1 MAKNA
6 PFDLTSPTARRRL
19 KPLPSSAVYWVTVA
33 EGQHLG
39 YRRIPEG
46 PGSWWARLY
55 VGNHRYTPFHHLGSA
70 DDLAASDGSTI
81 LSYRDAVTQAAEWWR
96 QERHRRALGAGP
108 APAYTVADACQDY
121 LSWFLEHRRGIART
135 EDAVK
140 RDIVPELGHF
150 LLTGEPDQGTFLS
163 RPLVRSWHQEIAKRP
178 AKLRARAGEVKTREL
193 ATEEDQRKRRATAN
207 RVLTVLKA
215 ALNFAVEE
223 GRVPKATADA
233 WNVSPFKGA
242 DQPKIRHLEQ
252 DEARRLLRSLESV
265 DKDLRL
271 LTEAALHTGCAYGE
285 LIGLRVEDYM
295 PDIGGVQVLYGKT
308 HARRRV
314 VYLGEEGLAFF
325 DAQTAGKAQTDPIFL
340 RKGKRWKRSEQDRP
354 LRQACE
360 KAGIRPA
367 IGFHILRHTYA
378 SLYLMS
384 PGADLPGLAKQLGHA
399 DTRMT
404 LRHYAHLAE
413 SWRAQQAQRH
423 APRLGLQQPAVVRFR
438 ERSAAAPG

>member
-1 MAKNA
+1 MAQKA
-6 PFDLTSPTARRRL
+6 SLDLTSPTARRRL
-19 KPLPSSAVYWVTVA
+19 KPLPKSAVYWVTVA

-39 YRRIPEG
+39 YRKTADG

-55 VGNHRYTPFHHLGSA
+55 LGAGRYTPHHHLGSA
-70 DDLAASDGSTI
+70 DDLATADGATV
-81 LSYRDAVTQAAEWWR
+81 LSYRDALTIGADWWR
-96 QERHRRALGAGP
+96 AERHLRAVGAGP
-108 APAYTVADACQDY
+108 APPYTVSDACRDY
-121 LSWFLEHRRGIART
+121 LSWFREHRKGIART

-140 RDIVPELGHF
+140 RDIVPELGAF
-150 LLTGEPDQGTFLS
+150 LLTGDPDKGVLLS
-163 RPLVRSWHQEIAKRP
+163 RPIVRSWHQAIAKRP
-178 AKLRARAGEVKTREL
+178 AKLRARAGQVKTREL
-193 ATEEDQRKRRATAN
+193 ATEDDQRKRRATAN

-215 ALNFAVEE
+215 ALNFAVAD
-223 GRVPKATADA
+223 GRVPKGAADA
-233 WNVSPFKGA
+233 WNISPFKGA
-242 DQPKIRHLEQ
+242 DQPKVRHLEQ
-252 DEARRLLRSLESV
+252 DEARRLLRSLEDV
-265 DKDLRL
+265 DVDLRHL
-271 LTEAALHTGCAYGE
+271 AEAALHTGCAFGE
-285 LIGLRVEDYM
+285 LVGLRVEDYLRE
-295 PDIGGVQVLYGKT
+295 IGGIQVVDGKT
-308 HARRRV
+308 HARRRF
-314 VYLGEEGLAFF
+314 VYLGEEGIAFF
-325 DAQTAGKAQTDPIFL
+325 DTQTAGRAQAEPIFM

-360 KAGIRPA
+360 KAGISPA

-438 ERSAAAPG
+438 ERRATA

>member
-1 MAKNA
+1 MAQNA
-6 PFDLTSPTARRRL
+6 PFDITSPTARRRL
-19 KPLPSSAVYWVTVA
+19 KPLPKSAVYWVTVA

-46 PGSWWARLY
+46 PGSWWTRLY
-55 VGNHRYTPFHHLGSA
+55 VGNGRYTPFHHLGSA
-70 DDLAASDGSTI
+70 DDLGDPDGKTI
-81 LSYRDAVTQAAEWWR
+81 LCYRDALTKAAEWWR
-96 QERHRRALGAGP
+96 EERHRRALGTGP
-108 APAYTVADACQDY
+108 APEYTVADACQDY
-121 LSWFLEHRRGIART
+121 LSWFREHRRGIART

-140 RDIVPELGHF
+140 RDIVPELGRF
-150 LLTGEPDQGTFLS
+150 LLTGEPGQGAFLS
-163 RPLVRSWHQEIAKRP
+163 RPIVRSWHQEIAKRP
-178 AKLRARAGEVKTREL
+178 AKLRARAGEVKTREMV
-193 ATEEDQRKRRATAN
+193 TEEDQRKRRATAN

-223 GRVPKATADA
+223 GRVPMATADA

-242 DQPKIRHLEQ
+242 DQPKVRHLEQ
-252 DEARRLLRSLESV
+252 DEALRLLRSLERI
-265 DKDLRL
+265 DKNLRVL
-271 LTEAALHTGCAYGE
+271 AEAALHTGCAYGE
-285 LIGLRVEDYM
+285 LIGLRVEDYLREV
-295 PDIGGVQVLYGKT
+295 GGVQVLYGKT

-325 DAQTAGKAQTDPIFL
+325 DAQTAGKAQTDLIFL

-360 KAGIRPA
+360 KAGISPA

-423 APRLGLQQPAVVRFR
+423 APRLGLQQPAVVRFQ
-438 ERSAAAPG
+438 ERRAGG

>member
-1 MAKNA
+1 MSRNS
-6 PFDLTSPTARRRL
+6 PTDLTSPTARRRL
-19 KPLPSSAVYWVTVA
+19 RPLPKSAIYWVTVA

-39 YRRIPEG
+39 YRKTAEG
-46 PGSWWARLY
+46 HGSWWARLY
-55 VGNHRYTPFHHLGSA
+55 LGAGKYTPHHHLGSA
-70 DDLAASDGSTI
+70 DDLAASDGATI
-81 LSYRDAVTQAAEWWR
+81 LSYRDAVTLASEWWR

-108 APAYTVADACQDY
+108 APPYTVADACRDY
-121 LSWFLEHRRGIART
+121 LSWFHEHRRGVART
-135 EDAVK
+135 EDAIK
-140 RDIVPELGHF
+140 RDILPELGQF
-150 LLTGEPDQGTFLS
+150 LLSGDPDQGMFLS
-163 RPLVRSWHQEIAKRP
+163 RPVVRSWHQAIAKRP

-193 ATEEDQRKRRATAN
+193 VTEDDKRKRRATAN

-215 ALNFAVEE
+215 ALNFAVDE
-223 GRVPKATADA
+223 GRVPKATADI

-242 DQPKIRHLEQ
+242 DQPKVRHLEQ
-252 DEARRLLRSLESV
+252 DEARRLLRSLE
-265 DKDLRL
+265 DIDADLRL
-271 LTEAALHTGCAYGE
+271 LAEAALHTGCTYGE
-285 LIGLRVEDYM
+285 LTALRVEDYLREVS
-295 PDIGGVQVLYGKT
+295 GVQILDGKT

-314 VYLGEEGLAFF
+314 VYLGEEGIAFF
-325 DAQTAGKAQTDPIFL
+325 DAQTAGRVQTEPIFL
-340 RKGKRWKRSEQDRP
+340 RKGRRWKRSEQDRP

-360 KAGIRPA
+360 RAKISPA

-423 APRLGLQQPAVVRFR
+423 APKLGLQQPAVVRFQQK
-438 ERSAAAPG
+438 EAAG

>member
-1 MAKNA
+1 MAPKTTY
-6 PFDLTSPTARRRL
+6 DLTSPTARRRL
-19 KPLPSSAVYWVTVA
+19 QPLHKAEVHWVTIA

-39 YRRIPEG
+39 YRKPAEG

-55 VGNHRYTPFHHLGSA
+55 IGAGRYTPYHRLGSA
-70 DDLAASDGSTI
+70 DDLAASDGATV

-96 QERHRRALGAGP
+96 EERHRRAVGAGP
-108 APAYTVADACQDY
+108 APPYTVADACRDY
-121 LSWFLEHRRGIART
+121 LSWFREHRRGVART
-135 EDAVK
+135 EDAIK
-140 RDIVPELGHF
+140 RDIVPELGSF
-150 LLTGEPDQGTFLS
+150 LLTGEPDQGKFLV
-163 RPLVRSWHQEIAKRP
+163 RPVVRSWHQAIAKRP
-178 AKLRARAGEVKTREL
+178 ARLRSRAGEVKTREL

-223 GRVPKATADA
+223 GRVPKATADT

-242 DQPKIRHLEQ
+242 DQPKVRHLEQ
-252 DEARRLLRSLESV
+252 DEARRLLRSLEGL
-265 DKDLRL
+265 DADLRVL
-271 LTEAALHTGCAYGE
+271 AEAALHTGCAYGE
-285 LIGLRVEDYM
+285 LIGLRVEDYLREV
-295 PDIGGVQVLYGKT
+295 GGVQVLYGKT

-314 VYLGEEGLAFF
+314 VYLGDEGLAFF

-413 SWRAQQAQRH
+413 NWRAQQAQRH
-423 APRLGLQQPAVVRFR
+423 APRLGLQQPAVVRFK
-438 ERSAAAPG
+438 ERSAAG

>member
-1 MAKNA
+1 MLRKSA
-6 PFDLTSPTARRRL
+6 PDLTSPTCRRRL
-19 KPLPSSAVYWVTVA
+19 RPLPKSAIHWVTVA
-33 EGQHLG
+33 EGHHLG
-39 YRRIPEG
+39 YRKTTEG

-55 VGNHRYTPFHHLGSA
+55 LGAGRYSTHHHLGSA
-70 DDLAASDGSTI
+70 DDLAASDGATI
-81 LSYRDAVTQAAEWWR
+81 LSYREAVALASVWWR
-96 QERHRRALGAGP
+96 EERYRRASGSGP
-108 APAYTVADACQDY
+108 APPYKVADACRDY
-121 LSWFLEHRRGIART
+121 LSWFREHRRGIVRT
-135 EDAVK
+135 EDAVN
-140 RDIVPELGHF
+140 RDILPELGDF
-150 LLTGEPDQGTFLS
+150 LLAGDPDQGVLLS

-193 ATEEDQRKRRATAN
+193 ATEDDQRKRRATAN

-215 ALNFAVEE
+215 ALNFSVDE

-242 DQPKIRHLEQ
+242 DQPKVRHLEQ
-252 DEARRLLRSLESV
+252 DEARRLLRSLEGV
-265 DKDLRL
+265 DGDLRL
-271 LTEAALHTGCAYGE
+271 LAEAALHTGCAYGE
-285 LIGLRVEDYM
+285 LIGLRVEDYLRE
-295 PDIGGVQVLYGKT
+295 IGCVQILDGKT

-325 DAQTAGKAQTDPIFL
+325 AAQTAGRSQTESMFL

-360 KAGIRPA
+360 RAGISPV

-384 PGADLPGLAKQLGHA
+384 PGADLPGLARQLGHA

-413 SWRAQQAQRH
+413 TWRAQQAQQH
-423 APRLGLQQPAVVRFR
+423 APRLGL
-438 ERSAAAPG
+438 

>member
-1 MAKNA
+1 MSSNSL
-6 PFDLTSPTARRRL
+6 PDLTSPTARRRL
-19 KPLPSSAVYWVTVA
+19 RPLPKSAVYWVTIA

-39 YRRIPEG
+39 YRKTAEG

-55 VGNHRYTPFHHLGSA
+55 LGAGKYTPHHHLGSA
-70 DDLAASDGSTI
+70 DDLAASDGATV
-81 LSYRDAVTQAAEWWR
+81 LSYRDAVTLASEWWR
-96 QERHRRALGAGP
+96 QERHRRAVGAGP
-108 APAYTVADACQDY
+108 APPYTVADACRDY
-121 LSWFLEHRRGIART
+121 LSWFLEHRRGVART
-135 EDAVK
+135 EDAIK
-140 RDIVPELGHF
+140 RDILPELGQF
-150 LLTGEPDQGTFLS
+150 LLSGDPDQGRFLS
-163 RPLVRSWHQEIAKRP
+163 RPVVRSWHQAIAKRP

-193 ATEEDQRKRRATAN
+193 VSEDDKRKRRATAN

-215 ALNFAVEE
+215 ALNFAVDE
-223 GRVPKATADA
+223 GRVPKATADI

-242 DQPKIRHLEQ
+242 DQPKVRHLEQ
-252 DEARRLLRSLESV
+252 GEARRLLRSLE
-265 DKDLRL
+265 DIDTDLRL
-271 LTEAALHTGCAYGE
+271 LAEAALHTGCTYGE
-285 LIGLRVEDYM
+285 LTALRVEDYLREVS
-295 PDIGGVQVLYGKT
+295 GVQVLDGKT

-314 VYLGEEGLAFF
+314 VYLGEEGVAFF
-325 DAQTAGKAQTDPIFL
+325 DAQTAGRSQTEPIFL
-340 RKGKRWKRSEQDRP
+340 RKGRRWKRSEQDRP

-360 KAGIRPA
+360 KAGISPA

-423 APRLGLQQPAVVRFR
+423 APKLGLQQPTVVRFHQR
-438 ERSAAAPG
+438 EAAG